1 MGASS
6 YCLYQKSLFFL
17 EIEGFKKKEN
27 HMKVMTIFGTR
38 PEMIKMWGVLRALD
52 NMNFDHVMV
61 HTGQN
66 YTKELKDFFFND
78 LELRKPDYQLN
89 IDTSSYGAEVAD
101 VIKKSDALF
110 EKEKPDALV
119 ILGDTYSGLSVMPAA
134 NRGIKIFHMEA
145 GLRAWDRRMP
155 EQRNRILID
164 HMSNILLPYNNY
176 HRENLI
182 NENIHPS
189 KIFVTGNTTFE
200 VMRHFMP
207 KIDESVIL
215 KTLTLTPKKYIL
227 ATAHRSENV
236 DNPHFLKIIMDS
248 LSDISKKFDC
258 EVVYPMHPRT
268 QSKLDISDSP
278 KGVTIINPLGFYDFS
293 KLLKES
299 LCVISDSGTA
309 AEEGIFY
316 GVPNVSL
323 RMATERPETVESGS
337 TIVSGM
343 NQKNI
348 VDSVVTAIELP
359 WAVKYDFA
367 EDHSPSS
374 VVINSIRSDITNFF

>member
-1 MGASS
+1 
-6 YCLYQKSLFFL
+6 
-17 EIEGFKKKEN
+17 
-27 HMKVMTIFGTR
+27 MKVMTIFGTR
-38 PEMIKMWGVLRALD
+38 PEMIKMWGVLRKLD
-52 NMNFDHVMV
+52 DMNFEHVMV

-78 LELRKPDYQLN
+78 LELREPDYQLN
-89 IDTSSYGAEVAD
+89 IDVSSYGAEVAD

-145 GLRAWDRRMP
+145 GLRAFDRRMP

-207 KIDESVIL
+207 KINNSAIL
-215 KTLTLTPKKYIL
+215 KKLKLTSKNYIL

-248 LSDISKKFDC
+248 LGDISKKFNC

-268 QSKLDISDSP
+268 QSKLDISASP

-293 KLLKES
+293 QLLKES

-337 TIVSGM
+337 TIISGM
-343 NQKNI
+343 NPQNI
-348 VDSVVTAIELP
+348 VDSVVTAIDLP

-367 EDHSPSS
+367 EEHSPSS